1 MKVKNLTAA
10 LLCGASMVNCCGFTA
25 FAKYEPPKEIWA
37 SFNKYA
43 AALESNDYENIIKYG
58 LIDLSILENE
68 PSNRTVDEW
77 ICARYQHIANSY
89 EHLGDYESSAEMYEK
104 QIPYA
109 EKLGWDDSAKIAR
122 AKAKNFKSDIML
134 FEKTNEP
141 QSYFSAKNEQEQG
154 VLYGVPG
161 DSTYDQSQCS
171 MELIYLEYGDRNF
184 DWIRAELREANRRK
198 MAVEFA
204 LNMPNQGYDIPY
216 VVNGDEYLNLV
227 ADLLN
232 DYPDI
237 KYYVR
242 FGAEFDIWENKADPE
257 QFKAAF
263 RKTADIIHYN
273 VKNAAMVFSP
283 NMVSSWDID
292 ASDYYPGDEYVD
304 WIGMSFYMMKYF
316 RGVKDYSDDKKY
328 LEVVF
333 GTGPSSQPVLLA
345 KDNIEKFAKN
355 KPVMLSESGASHYI
369 YTLNEQDT
377 QWAKTRLEELYNY
390 IPMVYPQVKLIAH
403 FDQSIDGEVNDYSL
417 KNNAEIKTLY
427 EKLTKLPVFIQGS
440 AENKV
445 NVSYKKL
452 TDTINAYSTRIEL
465 NTYVQVFGKDKFNVN
480 YYIDGKWAASSN
492 TIPYT
497 KTLDL
502 SPYSSGNHTL
512 KVTAEA
518 DGSEVYSKTYNL
530 VINKAENPG
539 ENVTEKTPENN
550 RKQEQQVNNKQEN
563 ENTQSGNAQTADVEI
578 KVLVNGKEVAFDQ
591 KPVIIDSRTLVPLR
605 AIFEALGASVDWD
618 SSTSTVIARKN
629 KDYVLFSIGNKT
641 YYVNNEEKNLD
652 VPARLMNDRTMVPIR
667 AVSEALGANVE
678 WEDKTKTVIINQ

>member
-1 MKVKNLTAA
+1 M
-10 LLCGASMVNCCGFTA
+10 
-25 FAKYEPPKEIWA
+25 
-37 SFNKYA
+37 
-43 AALESNDYENIIKYG
+43 
-58 LIDLSILENE
+58 IL
-68 PSNRTVDEW
+68 
-77 ICARYQHIANSY
+77 
-89 EHLGDYESSAEMYEK
+89 
-104 QIPYA
+104 
-109 EKLGWDDSAKIAR
+109 
-122 AKAKNFKSDIML
+122 F
-134 FEKTNEP
+134 
-141 QSYFSAKNEQEQG
+141 
-154 VLYGVPG
+154 
-161 DSTYDQSQCS
+161 
-171 MELIYLEYGDRNF
+171 
-184 DWIRAELREANRRK
+184 
-198 MAVEFA
+198 
-204 LNMPNQGYDIPY
+204 
-216 VVNGDEYLNLV
+216 
-227 ADLLN
+227 
-232 DYPDI
+232 
-237 KYYVR
+237 
-242 FGAEFDIWENKADPE
+242 
-257 QFKAAF
+257 
-263 RKTADIIHYN
+263 
-273 VKNAAMVFSP
+273 
-283 NMVSSWDID
+283 
-292 ASDYYPGDEYVD
+292 
-304 WIGMSFYMMKYF
+304 
-316 RGVKDYSDDKKY
+316 
-328 LEVVF
+328 
-333 GTGPSSQPVLLA
+333 
-345 KDNIEKFAKN
+345 
-355 KPVMLSESGASHYI
+355 
-369 YTLNEQDT
+369 
-377 QWAKTRLEELYNY
+377 
-390 IPMVYPQVKLIAH
+390 QVKLIAH

-452 TDTINAYSTRIEL
+452 TDTINAYSTGIEL